1 MLADNGMT
9 VHTPDAALMSALG
22 KIGDTIAA
30 EWLKA
35 AGADGEAIVK
45 AYRSK

>member
-1 MLADNGMT
+1 
-9 VHTPDAALMSALG
+9 MSAFN
-22 KIGDTIAA
+22 KIGEQMAG

-45 AYRSK
+45 AYRGK

>member
-1 MLADNGMT
+1 MT
-9 VHTPDAALMSALG
+9 VHAPDAALMAAMN
-22 KIGDTIAA
+22 KIGDTITA

-45 AYRSK
+45 AYRK